1 MFSISR
7 PRLGRLGAA
16 NFALRFPANCRVIS
30 SATDFTSPS
39 ARPYW
44 ATGPVSWRSVFTST
58 RAVAGE
64 RCEREAHL
72 RGGVPTP
79 FLVHALG
86 RHRSR
91 PCRRINGADR
101 GFPREG
107 QLDRADPDG
116 RRPTIPAFAQV
127 VRQRGTRHA
136 RRDRRDIQKKPP
148 RLVGG
153 KGDFKRA
160 QELQDALHLPA
171 GWFSSM
177 RLPVLGARAML
188 AAILAQYIKQ
198 PALETAMGLRRTGPD
213 FC

>member
-79 FLVHALG
+79 FLVHALD

-91 PCRRINGADR
+91 PRRRIDGVGR
-101 GFPREG
+101 GFPGEG
-107 QLDRADPDG
+107 QLDRADLDG
-116 RRPTIPAFAQV
+116 CRSAIPAIAQI
-127 VRQRGTRHA
+127 VRQRGARYARHNC
-136 RRDRRDIQKKPP
+136 RDI
-148 RLVGG
+148 
-153 KGDFKRA
+153 
-160 QELQDALHLPA
+160 
-171 GWFSSM
+171 
-177 RLPVLGARAML
+177 
-188 AAILAQYIKQ
+188 
-198 PALETAMGLRRTGPD
+198 
-213 FC
+213 